1 MEEGQ
6 SDSILY
12 IEHVAGIAGDMFA
25 ASCINAGVV
34 TAEEIQD
41 LPALLGFAGDAVWVE
56 VSEVLRANLSA
67 THVDIHWEDAAFEAF
82 PADKGEGDAHHHRHV
97 TYQAIDELIRDS
109 GLTEDVKNHARQIL
123 YLLGAAEAK
132 VHAIDIE
139 QVAFHEVGDIDSIL
153 DVVMAGYCIAKIAPQ
168 QVYSSPV
175 KLGRGVIEIQHGDYP
190 VPPPASAILSEGF
203 SIAGVPETI
212 SDPNIELSTPTGLAI
227 LKSLTPAFVDSWPP
241 GTVQKQGMGAGTRDL
256 GKYPNILRVVLL
268 EGEVS
273 DRAEALPYKYGEV
286 VEIVCNVD
294 DQTPERTAW
303 ILEQLMEQGALDAWL
318 TPVTGKKN
326 RLGTMIS
333 VLAESSSWGNLADW
347 LLRNS
352 STFGVR
358 YRPCKR
364 LELLRMSETRTTGEH
379 QLRYKMGYTVEGEK
393 LKEKPEFDDLSDI
406 WKTDPHFEG

>member
-1 MEEGQ
+1 MEQEQ

-25 ASCINAGVV
+25 ASCINAGIV
-34 TAEEIQD
+34 TAGEIQD
-41 LPALLGFAGDAVWVE
+41 LPARLGFAGDAVRVE

-67 THVDIHWEDAAFEAF
+67 THVDIHWEEAALEVF
-82 PADKGEGDAHHHRHV
+82 PEEEGDSHHHHRHV

-109 GLTEDVKNHARQIL
+109 DLSGEVKTHARQIL
-123 YLLGAAEAK
+123 YLLGTAEAK
-132 VHAIDIE
+132 VHNLDIE

-153 DVVMAGYCIAKIAPQ
+153 DVVMAGYSIAKIAPQ

-175 KLGRGVIEIQHGDYP
+175 KLGRGTIKIQHGDYP

-212 SDPNIELSTPTGLAI
+212 ATANIELSTPTGLAI
-227 LKSLTPAFVDSWPP
+227 LKSLTPTFVDSWPP
-241 GTVQKQGMGAGTRDL
+241 GTVQKQGMGAGSRDL

-268 EGEVS
+268 EGAVS

-286 VEIVCNVD
+286 VELVCNVD
-294 DQTPERTAW
+294 DQSPERTAW
-303 ILEQLMEQGALDAWL
+303 ILEQLMEQGALDVWL

-333 VLAESSSWGNLADW
+333 VLAELSTWGNLADW

-358 YRPCKR
+358 YRSYKR
-364 LELLRMSETRTTGEH
+364 LELLRMSETRTSGDH

-393 LKEKPEFDDLSDI
+393 LKEKPEFEDLSDI